1 VDRTTQPQLL
11 TARDVARLLNVH
23 PGSVYRWA
31 EQGVLPAVKVG
42 RVVRFH
48 PEEVRK
54 LLERSSTHGMDPHAR
69 RDSLRVL
76 AGRRS

>member
-1 VDRTTQPQLL
+1 MTNSHELQLL
-11 TARDVARLLNVH
+11 TARDVAQLLNVH
-23 PGSVYRWA
+23 PGSIYRWA
-31 EQGVLPAVKVG
+31 EQGILPAVKVG

-54 LLERSSTHGMDPHAR
+54 LLERSSTNGMDPHAR

-76 AGRRS
+76 AGRRP